1 MTSRVLTMI
10 AEPDVPALHEHEL
23 PMAHLAYGGIALLVF
38 FLMLGVLWS
47 FRNTSPKVS
56 EQDGH
61 RPGSN
66 TGATDHTGP
75 TH

>member
-1 MTSRVLTMI
+1 MTSRVLTLI
-10 AEPDVPALHEHEL
+10 AEPDVPALHENEL
-23 PMAHLAYGGIALLVF
+23 PMAHLAYGVIAFIVFLV
-38 FLMLGVLWS
+38 MLGVLWS

-61 RPGSN
+61 GS
-66 TGATDHTGP
+66 ADSHRSGP